1 MPPGAQQACQ
11 PQQPRRLQQSSRPSR
26 ASAGGLTAPAR
37 GGAAFRGWRPGGG
50 TPTKQA
56 RLPPITPVQQGG
68 ASGSAQGPAPPL
80 PAPQRE
86 LDLAEEA
93 AATDREVVEDSVF
106 ASILQTAY
114 FAMADAEEAARQ
126 AARVPVQ
133 PATEEP
139 AGGSLWTYL

>member
-1 MPPGAQQACQ
+1 MGEAPSAKQ
-11 PQQPRRLQQSSRPSR
+11 PS
-26 ASAGGLTAPAR
+26 
-37 GGAAFRGWRPGGG
+37 
-50 TPTKQA
+50 
-56 RLPPITPVQQGG
+56 LPPITPVQQGG
-68 ASGSAQGPAPPL
+68 ASGSAHGPALPPA
-80 PAPQRE
+80 APQSE

-126 AARVPVQ
+126 AARVPAQ